1 MPKKDEISQELA
13 EAKEKM
19 AELESHAATDP
30 MQMMHKFME
39 MIKVPQDTAAMQ
51 IKAQRDE
58 SNTQK
63 MIADAQLKAQQQA
76 AQAQKEQAEAQ
87 LKQAKEDSELLRDQ
101 LKAVMDEL
109 VDTKKR
115 GTPTGTGSRLKLSP
129 PEKLTPETSVAKLK
143 AWRKAWSDYASMCKI
158 EDMKLDEQQ
167 ALFRSSLSMDMRN
180 VLEERIGVQE
190 KQTPE
195 EIIDEIERYIRKKR
209 SVLLD
214 IVQFENRKQKSGEDF
229 DSYLIAIQQIASDA
243 DLVCDHCAECRVKCL
258 DRRLAARLISGISD
272 EKTRTKLLEEEK
284 IPTKERVVEICS
296 ARESARKNNQ
306 EQWGSQSSVHSV
318 KHAKN
323 QESSKSYGK
332 ESQQRGTCYCCGK
345 DRHKPKD
352 CPAKNSTCGACG
364 KIGHFTRLCR
374 NPNKKEDSSQPPK
387 EEKKRFGRI
396 KRIDRVGEER
406 PVVSVLVSDT
416 RTKESL
422 GRQEAIADTGAEA
435 CVAGLQLLESLRMD
449 KERLEPPRS
458 TLFTFNG
465 SKEKCLGVLKVD
477 LANESYRAEV
487 EVNICPNVTD
497 NLLLS
502 LQACK
507 DLGYVRKAFPTIIP
521 PSERKASIRSC
532 VRKTATRAEER
543 SHKGLRDKVVAHNQ
557 SAKSLPVLKHGQA
570 VKIQSTATNKRGK
583 VGVVVRSNKSLRNY
597 LVKVGKEIYVWRNRK
612 YLSPVRSRAD
622 GVRRATVKP
631 ITCDADAGE
640 ERGWERS
647 FKKRCVNITGSLEEP
662 RQQEDTERFRVLIT

>member
-13 EAKEKM
+13 EAKEKI

-30 MQMMHKFME
+30 MQMMQKFME
-39 MIKVPQDTAAMQ
+39 MMKVQQDTAAMQ

-58 SNTQK
+58 SNAQK
-63 MIADAQLKAQQQA
+63 MIADAQLRAQQEASKAQQEA
-76 AQAQKEQAEAQ
+76 AQAQKELAEAQ
-87 LKQAKEDSELLRDQ
+87 LKQAKEDSELLREQ

-109 VDTKKR
+109 VDSKKR
-115 GTPTGTGSRLKLSP
+115 GTPTGTASRLKLSP

-143 AWRKAWSDYASMCKI
+143 AWRKAWTDYASMCKI

-180 VLEERIGVQE
+180 ILEERIGVQD

-195 EIIDEIERYIRKKR
+195 EILDEIERYIRKKR

-243 DLVCDHCAECRVKCL
+243 DLVCDHCADCRVKCL
-258 DRRLAARLISGISD
+258 DRRLAARLISGIAD

-318 KHAKN
+318 KKHARN
-323 QESSKSYGK
+323 HERSKSHSR
-332 ESQQRGTCYCCGK
+332 EPQQQGSCYWCGK
-345 DRHKPKD
+345 DIHKSKED
-352 CPAKNSTCGACG
+352 CPAKNVTCEACG
-364 KIGHFTRLCR
+364 KVGHFARCCK
-374 NPNKKEDSSQPPK
+374 NPNKKESSKPPK
-387 EEKKRFGRI
+387 QEKKFGRI

-406 PVVSVLVSDT
+406 PVVSVLVSDA

-422 GRQEAIADTGAEA
+422 CRQEAIADTGAEA
-435 CVAGLQLLESLRMD
+435 CVAGLQLLRNLGMSQEC
-449 KERLEPPRS
+449 LEPPRS

-465 SKEKCLGVLKVD
+465 SKEMCLGVMNLD

-507 DLGYVRKAFPTIIP
+507 DLGYVRKDFPAIIP

-532 VRKTATRAEER
+532 VRKTATRAER
-543 SHKGLRDKVVAHNQ
+543 SRKGLRDKVTAR
-557 SAKSLPVLKHGQA
+557 SKSTKSLPVLKHGQA
-570 VKIQSTATNKRGK
+570 VKIQNTTTRERGK
-583 VGVVVRSNKSLRNY
+583 VGVVVRANMSLRNY
-597 LVKVGKEIYVWRNRK
+597 LVQVGKEIYIWRNRK
-612 YLSPVRSRAD
+612 YLSPVRSRTTDRSPAIWTR
-622 GVRRATVKP
+622 GRRRL
-631 ITCDADAGE
+631 GE
-640 ERGWERS
+640 RLQEETSTSSVLKRS
-647 FKKRCVNITGSLEEP
+647 QGSKS
-662 RQQEDTERFRVLIT
+662 RERFGILIT